1 MDNLIKDIRFGFR
14 RLIKSPGFSLIAIA
28 SLALG
33 VGANTAIFS
42 LVNTVLLRPLPVP
55 DPSQI
60 VSVTVRAKNDS
71 IGAFSYPMFEDFRER
86 NDVLS
91 GILVYRFAYMSLS
104 QDGPG
109 QRVWGY
115 EVSGNYFDVLGVKA
129 IHGRTFLPEEGRTPL
144 SHPVAVLSY
153 GCWQRRFAGDP
164 GAVGRDVTINGHSFR
179 IIGVAPEEFLGT
191 EIIYTPE
198 IWVPMQMLEWV
209 EPGSKWLDKRD
220 TQNIFAVGRLK
231 PGVSERRAEQALNM
245 IAQQLGQEYPDSSE
259 GLTISLIPTGFII
272 PDLRGAVVG
281 FAWVLMGAVML
292 VLAVACTNLASLLL
306 ARGTDRRR
314 EIAIRLAIGASRWRL
329 VRQLLTESVLL
340 SVAGGMLG
348 VMLAVWLVGLVE
360 GFKPPVDFPLTVHLA
375 VDSRVLVFSLAV
387 SVATGIV
394 FGVAPA
400 LQATKTD
407 LAAALKDTAG
417 QAGYRRSR
425 LRSGLVVAQIAASLV
440 LLVAAGLVIRALRQL
455 ETSNPGFDPAN
466 AMMMSFDVGLEGY
479 DQARGQ
485 QFYRQALERVRALPG
500 VRSAALTGFVPL
512 SLNYSGNYI
521 FVEGEPAERG
531 ANQPTSM
538 IGSVGTDYFDTMVT
552 PIDEGRAFGEQDSE
566 KATQVAII
574 NETFARQ
581 FFPRAGS
588 LPDVIGKRISFSSA
602 SGPFVQIV
610 GIAKDGKYFN
620 IGEEPRSFVWVPLD
634 QSYQSS
640 ITMVVRTEGEP
651 GPMIDAVRGELQRL
665 DPSLSLFDV
674 KTMNEHMKLSLF
686 PIRIAAAV
694 LGGFG
699 LLALILAATGVYGV
713 TSYSVAQRTREM
725 GLRMALGA
733 DPGDVLRLV
742 MGHGVRLTAIGVA
755 AGLIVAYALTRL
767 MSSVL
772 FGVSANDV
780 TTFAGVS
787 ALLALV
793 AIGAGFIPA
802 RRATRVEPIE
812 ALHYE

>member
-1 MDNLIKDIRFGFR
+1 MDNLIKDIRFGIR

-55 DPSQI
+55 DPTRI
-60 VSVTVRAKNDS
+60 VSVTVRGKGDS
-71 IGAFSYPMFEDFRER
+71 IGAFSYPMYEDFRDR

-104 QDGPG
+104 QDGRG

-115 EVSGNYFDVLGVKA
+115 EVSGNYFDVLEVKPVL
-129 IHGRTFLPEEGRTPL
+129 GRTFLPEEYRTPL
-144 SHPVAVLSY
+144 SHPVAVMSY

-164 GAVGRDVTINGHSFR
+164 GVVDRDVAINGHSFR
-179 IIGVAPEEFLGT
+179 IIGVAPEGFSGT

-198 IWVPMQMLEWV
+198 LWVPMQMLEWI

-220 TQNIFAVGRLK
+220 NSSIFAVGRLK
-231 PGVSERRAEQALNM
+231 PGVSERQAEQSLNM

-306 ARGTDRRR
+306 ARGAERRR

-348 VMLAVWLVGLVE
+348 VMLAIWLVGLVE

-375 VDSRVLVFSLAV
+375 LDSRVLVFSLVV

-407 LAAALKDTAG
+407 VVGALKDTAG

-425 LRSGLVVAQIAASLV
+425 LRSGLVVAQIAVSLV
-440 LLVAAGLVIRALRQL
+440 LLIAAGLVIRALRQL
-455 ETSNPGFDPAN
+455 QTTSPGFDPNN
-466 AMMMSFDVGLEGY
+466 AFVMSFDVGLEGY

-485 QFYRQALERVRALPG
+485 QFYRQVLDRVRSLPG
-500 VRSAALTGFVPL
+500 VRTAALTGFVPL

-521 FVEGEPAERG
+521 FVEGEPSERG
-531 ANQPTSM
+531 ANVPTSM
-538 IGSVGTDYFDTMVT
+538 IG
-552 PIDEGRAFGEQDSE
+552 
-566 KATQVAII
+566 
-574 NETFARQ
+574 
-581 FFPRAGS
+581 
-588 LPDVIGKRISFSSA
+588 
-602 SGPFVQIV
+602 
-610 GIAKDGKYFN
+610 
-620 IGEEPRSFVWVPLD
+620 
-634 QSYQSS
+634 
-640 ITMVVRTEGEP
+640 
-651 GPMIDAVRGELQRL
+651 
-665 DPSLSLFDV
+665 
-674 KTMNEHMKLSLF
+674 
-686 PIRIAAAV
+686 AA
-694 LGGFG
+694 
-699 LLALILAATGVYGV
+699 
-713 TSYSVAQRTREM
+713 
-725 GLRMALGA
+725 
-733 DPGDVLRLV
+733 
-742 MGHGVRLTAIGVA
+742 
-755 AGLIVAYALTRL
+755 
-767 MSSVL
+767 
-772 FGVSANDV
+772 
-780 TTFAGVS
+780 
-787 ALLALV
+787 
-793 AIGAGFIPA
+793 
-802 RRATRVEPIE
+802 
-812 ALHYE
+812 